1 MSNKFTRA
9 NITKVTTDAGIERAK
24 AAGVALAIIRAMADA
39 LAAGSVI
46 ELRGLGTLE
55 PRERKARAA
64 HNPRT
69 LAPVSVPARRVV
81 FFKPS
86 GQLKQAINGKGG
98 GHALPSLLAVP

>member
-1 MSNKFTRA
+1 MSDKFTRA
-9 NITKVTTDAGIERAK
+9 DITKVMTDAGIERAK

-39 LAAGSVI
+39 LTAGKVI

-69 LAPVSVPARRVV
+69 LAPVNVPARRVI

-86 GQLKQAINGKGG
+86 GKLKSTLKGEG
-98 GHALPSLLAVP
+98 GSPM